1 MTHSWSPEQYL
12 RYEDERARPFL
23 ELTARIHADAP
34 RRVVDLGAGPGTL
47 TSLLAER
54 WPDAEVTAVDSSPE
68 MIERAR
74 GIAGISAVRADLRCW
89 EPSAPVDVLVSNA
102 ALQWVDDHL
111 ALLPRLVGMLAPGGW
126 LAMQVPGNFEEPSH
140 RIRRDLAA
148 QEPFA
153 QHVRDVTVPSSHDA
167 ATYLRALQG
176 LGLETDAW
184 ETTYLHV
191 LHGKDPVFEW
201 VSGTGARPTLQ
212 ALPAGLR
219 AAFEQEYRD
228 RLRTAYPDSGHGVVL
243 PFRRVFAVGRRP
255 R

>member
-74 GIAGISAVRADLRCW
+74 GIAEISAVRADLRCW

-140 RIRRDLAA
+140 R
-148 QEPFA
+148 
-153 QHVRDVTVPSSHDA
+153 
-167 ATYLRALQG
+167 
-176 LGLETDAW
+176 
-184 ETTYLHV
+184 
-191 LHGKDPVFEW
+191 
-201 VSGTGARPTLQ
+201 
-212 ALPAGLR
+212 
-219 AAFEQEYRD
+219 
-228 RLRTAYPDSGHGVVL
+228 
-243 PFRRVFAVGRRP
+243 
-255 R
+255 